1 MTILA
6 LEIGATRLA
15 AIEIADGVGSD
26 RVQEIPV
33 PRQGAWGK
41 VRELLLRVAAGREVT
56 GVGIASSGPIDMS
69 SGVVAPAQVQE
80 WQAGFPLVES
90 VQKLFPAASVA
101 MALDG
106 VCLSLAERHFGA
118 TREVMDSL
126 SIQLSE
132 TVFGGVMVGGFVVVG
147 RTGNAGQI
155 GHVLVPGHDGPC
167 GCGGR
172 GCLESVAGAPA
183 LTAWARQQGW
193 GGDTVADLAADAQ
206 GGDRIAVA
214 ALERA
219 GAAVGRAI
227 ASVAALLDI
236 DRVVV
241 SGPIATA
248 GSGLWK
254 PLHSAVA
261 MHARLP
267 FLPGLRVVPSEL
279 ADLGLL
285 AGAGVIALTSQNE
298 DPRTAQ

>member
-6 LEIGATRLA
+6 LEIGTTRLA
-15 AIEIADGVGSD
+15 AIEIADDVGSD
-26 RVQEIPV
+26 QVQQIPI
-33 PRQGAWGK
+33 PRQGAWDK
-41 VRELLLRVAAGREVT
+41 VRELLLRIAAGREIAA
-56 GVGIASSGPIDMS
+56 VGIASNGPIDMA

-80 WQAGFPLVES
+80 WQSGFPLVES
-90 VQKLFPAASVA
+90 VQQLFPAASVA

-126 SIQLSE
+126 SIHLSE

-155 GHVLVPGHDGPC
+155 GHVLVPGYDDPC
-167 GCGGR
+167 VCGGR

-193 GGDTVADLAADAQ
+193 AGNAVTGLATDAQ
-206 GGDRIAVA
+206 AGDRIALA

-219 GAAVGRAI
+219 GIAVGRAI

-241 SGPIATA
+241 GGPIAAA
-248 GSGLWK
+248 GSALWK
-254 PLHSAVA
+254 PLQNTVA

-267 FLPGLRVVPSEL
+267 FLPGLRVVSSEL

-285 AGAGVIALTSQNE
+285 AGAGVIALTSQN
-298 DPRTAQ
+298 A

>member
-6 LEIGATRLA
+6 LEIGTTRLA
-15 AIEIADGVGSD
+15 AIEIADDVGPEELQ
-26 RVQEIPV
+26 RIPL
-33 PRQGAWGK
+33 PRQGAWNK
-41 VRELLLRVAAGREVT
+41 VRDLLLALAAGREIT
-56 GVGIASSGPIDMS
+56 AVGIASSGPIDMA
-69 SGVVAPAQVQE
+69 SGVVAPAQIQE

-90 VQKLFPAASVA
+90 VQKLFPAASVVL
-101 MALDG
+101 ALDG

-118 TREVMDSL
+118 TKEVMDSL
-126 SIQLSE
+126 SIYVSE

-155 GHVLVPGHDGPC
+155 GHVLVPGHDAPC
-167 GCGGR
+167 ACGGR

-193 GGDTVADLAADAQ
+193 DGNDVARLAADAQ
-206 GGDRIAVA
+206 DGDRIAVA

-219 GAAVGRAI
+219 GAAMGRAI

-236 DRVVV
+236 DRVVIG
-241 SGPIATA
+241 GPIAAA
-248 GSGLWK
+248 GSALWK

-279 ADLGLL
+279 EDLGLL
-285 AGAGVIALTSQNE
+285 AGAGVIALTSQHE
-298 DPRTAQ
+298 DPRAAG